1 VLLKLRENGVRGLP
15 FPRNLH
21 GFEKFLSLALETAFG
36 RIEKIG
42 IINGGNVAEK
52 KSLDVDRAIARG
64 ALKPMEATGEVLG
77 RGDLPATVTVT
88 EA

>member
-1 VLLKLRENGVRGLP
+1 
-15 FPRNLH
+15 LH

-36 RIEKIG
+36 RIEEIG
-42 IINGGNVAEK
+42 IVNRGNVAEK
-52 KSLDVDRAIARG
+52 KSLDVDRAVARG
-64 ALKPMEATGEVLG
+64 ALKPTEATGEVLG